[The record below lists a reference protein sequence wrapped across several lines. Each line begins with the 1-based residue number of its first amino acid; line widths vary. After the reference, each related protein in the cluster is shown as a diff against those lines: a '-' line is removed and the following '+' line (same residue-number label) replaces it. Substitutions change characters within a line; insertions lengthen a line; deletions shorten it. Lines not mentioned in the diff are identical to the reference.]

1 MFGTLTHS
9 PIGRSRRRARPAAGG
24 CATSDDRGEAGFGMV
39 SALLALSLLAVFA
52 LVAAAVA
59 VNERRSAL
67 NEELHT
73 GAFMSADSGGE
84 AAINWLRSRDQ
95 APPLSNF
102 ATRQVANPG
111 ETSLRHSQRYEYQIS
126 MPATA
131 PGGGGNPRPRAG
143 YSVNSY
149 LDFVYDVNSRGEA
162 GVEGQSNVGMV
173 VNKLTRM
180 GY

>member
-1 MFGTLTHS
+1 MFGTCTQPTAGAQPL
-9 PIGRSRRRARPAAGG
+9 RSNGGAVGAPPRAVRA
-24 CATSDDRGEAGFGMV
+24 DAGFGMV

-84 AAINWLRSRDQ
+84 AAINWLRARDQ
-95 APPLSNF
+95 PPPINNF
-102 ATRQVANPG
+102 ATRQVANPA
-111 ETSLRHSQRYEYQIS
+111 ETTLRDSQRYQYQVT
-126 MPATA
+126 MPLNGPTGLAN
-131 PGGGGNPRPRAG
+131 PQPRPG
-143 YSVNSY
+143 YGVNTY
-149 LDFVYDVNSRGEA
+149 RDFIYNVNSRGEA
-162 GVEGQSNVGMV
+162 GVEGQSNVGMT
-173 VNKLTRM
+173 VNKLTRL